1 MAGNIVFKLGG
12 DMPITREEFEQFNLE
27 HGIPDSIELLH
38 TSDYRD
44 IVKREAYFYEDPHGF
59 LIHTLTNQVIAKNVE
74 QIDVIIEQL
83 HKIRAKIPNTE
94 KWLSDK

>member
-1 MAGNIVFKLGG
+1 
-12 DMPITREEFEQFNLE
+12 MPITREEFEQFNLE

-74 QIDVIIEQL
+74 QIDVLIEQL
-83 HKIRAKIPNTE
+83 QEFRNRMSSAP
-94 KWLSDK
+94 KWLSEK